1 MKITVNCKEND
12 LMSCQMPERVLQ
24 ARKVRGGPAPEAVR
38 TEMKQFQQT
47 IKQHTAWLKKKI
59 DHAEQAKTELARIV
73 TSLR

>member
-1 MKITVNCKEND
+1 
-12 LMSCQMPERVLQ
+12 MPERVIQ
-24 ARKVRGGPAPEAVR
+24 ARKARGGPAPETVR

-59 DHAEQAKTELARIV
+59 DHAEKARREITKIS